1 MTEDNQNL
9 EANNILEPIDI
20 DLDKLFSLS
29 YTFDNLKSFMK
40 NIIKNQQ
47 ILADKINELEGKS
60 TSQIDE
66 NKRFHLFHAKVDK
79 RLKLLENNANNTKKD
94 IENIKKN
101 LKEGGNFVKSNED
114 KEKDVTESEDK
125 EILENKAQIKR
136 LSRKSLNNENDY
148 SFNEYSEKEDDYYS
162 NMVSN
167 KEIQEIKEKINNLE
181 QQISEIKAQ
190 NEVKPPINTLKP
202 TDFILDDKNSDIDL
216 IKLEIQ
222 NLKEKTEIY
231 KIESDSIK
239 KKMEDISVKVMDF
252 DVFDVFK
259 ESGMEGGSV
268 DAAKVL
274 IKNLEQK
281 FTHKNEIIDEKMK
294 KNEEDIY
301 KLKNDFQN
309 LKNESDV
316 ISYNLNNFKSKI
328 KELVEQVGIT
338 SDNNSN
344 LVNEINGKLTETY
357 KKLLEKIEEEKN
369 ELKKNIEKIKKQIK
383 ALSNKGNN
391 NDDKDKIKG
400 YGLSDEDL
408 KLLSDLTK
416 RINTAEKHLKGLIT
430 ISSEIPKIKEKFIQF
445 ENTMTLKTNI
455 TEFEEYTEKLN
466 SQINMNN
473 SIRDM
478 VEKVQD
484 MATKN
489 MKDLGF
495 FLNKIESL
503 SATVLAV
510 KEALE
515 TLSGMKQENII
526 DVTQF
531 VDQLSFKD
539 FISRNNKD
547 KDKLEKNIDELRR
560 LFKDILEG
568 FNKKADE
575 KDLRD
580 FELLLNNKLEELKL
594 MSGKKFADK
603 IDTGKTLKYLDT
615 QIKYL
620 SENILK
626 RTDRND
632 SWLIAKKPMGGH
644 ACASCESYLGDLK
657 GNDEFI
663 AWNKYPQRER
673 DTNYR
678 LGNGFSRML
687 NMLNIDIK
695 NTFDIKKENND
706 SDNDNNNINNFDK
719 KRLMTSPVNFNNSS
733 TSNNNFSKNKNNHNL
748 STMNNFGQSNALPKI
763 NMTLSKDDLNN
774 DSQKNFNMSSLQM
787 NSKSLNKKNKNKEN
801 NQLNIVKIFK
811 KNNK

>member
-1 MTEDNQNL
+1 M
-9 EANNILEPIDI
+9 
-20 DLDKLFSLS
+20 
-29 YTFDNLKSFMK
+29 
-40 NIIKNQQ
+40 
-47 ILADKINELEGKS
+47 
-60 TSQIDE
+60 
-66 NKRFHLFHAKVDK
+66 
-79 RLKLLENNANNTKKD
+79 
-94 IENIKKN
+94 
-101 LKEGGNFVKSNED
+101 
-114 KEKDVTESEDK
+114 
-125 EILENKAQIKR
+125 
-136 LSRKSLNNENDY
+136 
-148 SFNEYSEKEDDYYS
+148 
-162 NMVSN
+162 
-167 KEIQEIKEKINNLE
+167 
-181 QQISEIKAQ
+181 
-190 NEVKPPINTLKP
+190 
-202 TDFILDDKNSDIDL
+202 
-216 IKLEIQ
+216 
-222 NLKEKTEIY
+222 
-231 KIESDSIK
+231 
-239 KKMEDISVKVMDF
+239 
-252 DVFDVFK
+252 
-259 ESGMEGGSV
+259 
-268 DAAKVL
+268 
-274 IKNLEQK
+274 
-281 FTHKNEIIDEKMK
+281 
-294 KNEEDIY
+294 
-301 KLKNDFQN
+301 
-309 LKNESDV
+309 
-316 ISYNLNNFKSKI
+316 
-328 KELVEQVGIT
+328 EQVGIT

-416 RINTAEKHLKGLIT
+416 RINTAEKHVKGLIT

>member
-79 RLKLLENNANNTKKD
+79 RLKLMENNANNTKKD

-416 RINTAEKHLKGLIT
+416 RINTAEKHVKGLIT

-603 IDTGKTLKYLDT
+603 IDTGKTLRYLDT